1 MLYKLKHI
9 LNKTYFNISIIIA
22 SLIFSCVSF
31 TAQDSILKKNKTI
44 LLEGQVYP
52 NYNVDIYQPQFKLR
66 LKLNDNS
73 ALRLNT
79 NFSRTSSYIEI
90 LEDGG
95 DGLGS
100 VEKINSLFG
109 FSFGYEYHK
118 TANSSVVYAGFE
130 GLVGFGRE
138 DEYGSRT
145 DSINFIPDRNYNIKS
160 PIQQLGF
167 RIFTGVDFLITKNL
181 YLGTEFGLLFLKT
194 DYKVGSETIENVSS
208 ITDPVETKVIPKR
221 SVTNLSYSGLGVIRV
236 GWRF

>member
-1 MLYKLKHI
+1 M
-9 LNKTYFNISIIIA
+9 KTYFNISIVIA
-22 SLIFSCVSF
+22 SLIFSYISY

-52 NYNVDIYQPQFKLR
+52 NYNADIYLPQFKIR

-73 ALRLNT
+73 ALRFNT
-79 NFSRTSSYIEI
+79 HFSRNSSYREI
-90 LEDGG
+90 LEIGG
-95 DGLGS
+95 NGLGS

-109 FSFGYEYHK
+109 FSIGYEYHK
-118 TANSSVVYAGFE
+118 TTNKSLVYAGFE

-145 DSINFIPDRNYNIKS
+145 DSLIFIADRNYNIKS

-167 RIFTGVDFLITKNL
+167 RIFTGVDFLITENL

-194 DYKVGSETIENVSS
+194 DYKVGSSAVENVSS
-208 ITDPVETKVIPKR
+208 ITDPVVNTVIPKR
-221 SVTNLSYSGLGVIRV
+221 SVTNLSYSGLGVIRF